1 LNSNGNK
8 WISFIILCSL
18 SFAVKADNIYLS
30 GTTGYELAAYAEK
43 VLQKGVSPYFVM
55 AKDPAFFKGQYSSK
69 INTKLSKKSLNVLE
83 TKNWK
88 ASSRVVAFT
97 KYTDLVPETESR
109 SVCVVV
115 FVDSQRAVI
124 GSTLMHE
131 LMHCRIGAAELNNG
145 YRTQIVRAG
154 TLDPAIPGG
163 SQLTMFE
170 EVLARALSLTFLV
183 NDGLKEDGDFFLH
196 RVSQAYPS
204 NPGPK
209 SVPRAMKICIEKGA
223 CSTDVGVLAK
233 RLLDDPEFVANFKVD
248 MKAAYQYNIATGF
261 ETE

>member
-1 LNSNGNK
+1 MKFTRL
-8 WISFIILCSL
+8 IITVALPL
-18 SFAVKADNIYLS
+18 IALTAQADNLYRG
-30 GTTGYELAAYAEK
+30 GTKGYELAAYAEK
-43 VLQKGVSPYFVM
+43 VLPKNVSPYFVM
-55 AKDPAFFKGQYSSK
+55 AKDQDFFINQYSPK
-69 INTKLSKKSLNVLE
+69 VNTVLSKKSLSVLE
-83 TKNWK
+83 TKEWK
-88 ASSRVVAFT
+88 ASPRVVAFT
-97 KYTDLVPETESR
+97 EYTDLVPETQSR

-115 FVDSQRAVI
+115 FIDSERAVV

-131 LMHCRIGAAELNNG
+131 LMHCRIGAAELKND

-183 NDGLKEDGDFFLH
+183 NAGLKEDSDFFLH
-196 RVSQAYPS
+196 RVGQAYPS

-233 RLLDDPEFVANFKVD
+233 QLLDDPDFVAKMKVD
-248 MKAAYQYNIATGF
+248 MKAAYQYNISTGF
-261 ETE
+261 ETD